1 MPYAAPT
8 SGEEG
13 MGNGLGRRGLLAGGA
28 TLLAAP
34 GVARAQSWPSGQ
46 IRLVVPFAPGG
57 TTDIAARFLA
67 DGLGQRLGVSVVV
80 ENRPGAGAT
89 TGSQLVAD
97 APPDGQTLVMSNIAS
112 HGISPSL
119 YRNLRYDPVRSF
131 THIAMVITNPSVW
144 VVNRDSGINSLQDL
158 VRLARGRTGGL
169 DMASS
174 GAGSS
179 NHLLIVRFAQ
189 QNGIEY
195 THVPFRGAGPAMQ
208 AVIGGQV
215 PMMSDSLPSAASHI
229 RQGSVRAIA
238 MSSADRH
245 PSFPEVPTFR
255 EQGFELVSTS
265 WFSLSGPAG
274 MPAPIVE
281 RLHRE
286 TMAVITTPT
295 ARTRF
300 AELGGS
306 PGDMTPEQFA
316 AFVAAEVAAWAPV
329 VRASGATVD

>member
-1 MPYAAPT
+1 MRTKVRRRTILAAAAA
-8 SGEEG
+8 S
-13 MGNGLGRRGLLAGGA
+13 
-28 TLLAAP
+28 LAAP
-34 GVARAQSWPSGQ
+34 GITHAQSWPNGP
-46 IRLVVPFAPGG
+46 IRLIVPFAPGG
-57 TTDIAARFLA
+57 STDLSARFVA
-67 DGLGQRLGVSVVV
+67 EGLSQRLGVTVVV

-89 TGSQLVAD
+89 TGAQFVAD
-97 APPDGQTLVMSNIAS
+97 AAPDGQTLVMSNIAS
-112 HGISPSL
+112 HAISPSL

-131 THIAMVITNPSVW
+131 THVAMVITNPSVW
-144 VVNRDSGINSLQDL
+144 VVNKDSGINSLADV
-158 VRLARGRTGGL
+158 VRLARSRQGGL

-174 GAGSS
+174 GSGSS

-189 QNGIEY
+189 IADIPF

-215 PMMSDSLPSAASHI
+215 PMMSDSLPSAAGHV

-238 MSSADRH
+238 MSSEQRH

-255 EQGFELVSTS
+255 EQGFDLVSTS
-265 WFSLSGPAG
+265 WFALSGPAG
-274 MPAPIVE
+274 MPPAIVE

-286 TMAVITTPT
+286 TMAVTGTPT

-306 PGDMTPEQFA
+306 PSDMTPEEFTR
-316 AFVAAEVAAWAPV
+316 FVAEETARWAPV